1 VSVADSVSSMNLFLI
16 ITGVT
21 GVLALVGSVIG
32 GGLGLKN
39 VLGWG
44 IGSAAFLLPLLIG
57 SIGTVVVLLQVQ
69 AELEAMDP
77 VLADQIIID
86 EFIRSMVP
94 IGLGLGLT
102 VLCIV
107 AFFVAGIVSGIL
119 RKRKQRVAEES

>member
-1 VSVADSVSSMNLFLI
+1 MSVADSVSSMNLFLI

-44 IGSAAFLLPLLIG
+44 IGSAAFLLPLLVG

-77 VLADQIIID
+77 VFADQIIIE
-86 EFIRSMVP
+86 EFIRSMAP

-102 VLCIV
+102 VLCFV
-107 AFFVAGIVSGIL
+107 AFFVTGIVSGIL
-119 RKRKQRVAEES
+119 SKRKQRVAQAS

>member
-1 VSVADSVSSMNLFLI
+1 MSVADSVSSMNLFLI

-21 GVLALVGSVIG
+21 GVLALIGSVIG

-44 IGSAAFLLPLLIG
+44 IGSSAFLLPLLFG

-77 VLADQIIID
+77 VLADQIILE
-86 EFIRSMVP
+86 EFTRSMAP

-119 RKRKQRVAEES
+119 RKRKQGVAEAS